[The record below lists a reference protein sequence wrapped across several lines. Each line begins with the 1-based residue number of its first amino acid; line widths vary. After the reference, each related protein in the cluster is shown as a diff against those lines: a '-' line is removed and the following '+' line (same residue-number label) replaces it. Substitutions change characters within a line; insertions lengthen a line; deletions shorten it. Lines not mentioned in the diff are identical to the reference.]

1 MGKAQ
6 SASLEPS
13 TWGALQTRSP
23 TVLRHSEYLCVV
35 VGSRKMYCWLRST
48 LAFLRATP
56 RRRGPPRA
64 TRRPSAHA
72 STFHA
77 HAFMYKQMASPSK
90 PNTYHA
96 SGSKHIKQPR
106 WFPRGCTPKSRAPR
120 RSGQKQRRGPGSFWP
135 GAGAWPKW
143 SKTEALPGFILG
155 RSRRM
160 RLWGP
165 VQGLACVE
173 ERAPASL
180 HASARRLLQ

>member
-1 MGKAQ
+1 MFGNSRRRAWNISYGDFFWKQSSVGKAQ

-72 STFHA
+72 STCHA

-120 RSGQKQRRGPGSFWP
+120 RSGQKQRRC
-135 GAGAWPKW
+135 
-143 SKTEALPGFILG
+143 
-155 RSRRM
+155 
-160 RLWGP
+160 
-165 VQGLACVE
+165 QGLFATNMMYTL
-173 ERAPASL
+173 RASEYPFSIPI
-180 HASARRLLQ
+180 

>member
-1 MGKAQ
+1 MGTVAEGRGTFSYGDFFWKQSSVGKAQ

-106 WFPRGCTPKSRAPR
+106 WFPRGCTPKSRGRSFGSSVPTDAAAVPR
-120 RSGQKQRRGPGSFWP
+120 WGPSPRDRGIRRAIG
-135 GAGAWPKW
+135 
-143 SKTEALPGFILG
+143 G
-155 RSRRM
+155 RSRKSR
-160 RLWGP
+160 
-165 VQGLACVE
+165 
-173 ERAPASL
+173 
-180 HASARRLLQ
+180 